1 MLGRKTVIL
10 KIKGTWQ
17 DVVDDCRSTVNKPP
31 LGKEPSDKFKR
42 DIMISEHS
50 PIRDLSVRWKWFGIP
65 YWLSTEWS
73 RHKWECFISTQRA
86 DRTGVDRNKKPQ
98 DTPVD
103 FVGDANAQHLIDTFR
118 KRLCYTADP
127 SAKQKAEELK
137 DEISE
142 ELPELAFVLV
152 PNCVYRCGC
161 PETSGCSYFA
171 KFKEFCLTYSYDI
184 TNIENRYMAY
194 QKFIKEKV

>member
-1 MLGRKTVIL
+1 MIL
-10 KIKGTWQ
+10 KLTGTWKA
-17 DVVDDCRSTVNKPP
+17 VVDDCRSTVNKPP

-73 RHKWECFISTQRA
+73 RHKWECFISTQRT
-86 DRTGVDRNKKPQ
+86 DRTGADRNKKPQ
-98 DTPVD
+98 DAPVD

-161 PETSGCSYFA
+161 PETSGCSYFS
-171 KFKEFCLTYSYDI
+171 KFKEFCQNENYDI
-184 TNIENRYMAY
+184 TDIEKRYEAYNRM
-194 QKFIKEKV
+194 QFKSKGKIV